1 MGVAVL
7 QLYTGKDNR
16 TGPQTIELLTRR
28 IVNLGAVQ
36 AGQFLVDCE
45 VHQSVGPAPPQQQPG
60 GASNKQLYILHSSEH
75 PASVFSILESGSK
88 TVTLTSDTLFD
99 LLMLKLTN
107 VYKKKQ
113 TIESRGPRFEIGDF
127 IVKLGSVTVGSVFKG
142 ILVEVEYCPCVVA
155 NNCWGILQ
163 EFMQGF
169 LGSCV
174 PNTAPSHIITKGSET
189 WSPVDTI
196 QQYLTH
202 FNIFRKTAGVR

>member
-1 MGVAVL
+1 MHF
-7 QLYTGKDNR
+7 YTDGA
-16 TGPQTIELLTRR
+16 R
-28 IVNLGAVQ
+28 IYEYDIFSKPPNPPRLDIVDSKSYL
-36 AGQFLVDCE
+36 FLNF
-45 VHQSVGPAPPQQQPG
+45 Q
-60 GASNKQLYILHSSEH
+60 
-75 PASVFSILESGSK
+75 
-88 TVTLTSDTLFD
+88 
-99 LLMLKLTN
+99 
-107 VYKKKQ
+107 
-113 TIESRGPRFEIGDF
+113 
-127 IVKLGSVTVGSVFKG
+127 G

-174 PNTAPSHIITKGSET
+174 PNTAPTQIINKGSET